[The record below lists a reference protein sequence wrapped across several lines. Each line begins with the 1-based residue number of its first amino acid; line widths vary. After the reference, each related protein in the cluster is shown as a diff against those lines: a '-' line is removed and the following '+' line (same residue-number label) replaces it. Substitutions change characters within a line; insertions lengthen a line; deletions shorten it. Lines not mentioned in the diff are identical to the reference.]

1 MSLAVPLTHLA
12 ELADAEAALAAHIAD
27 RGEQW
32 ASAPS
37 VLPGWTRAHVVAHLA
52 GNARGMVNLTL
63 WAASGTPT
71 PMYPSTEERAS
82 EIERLAR
89 FGWADLRAELAAAS
103 TALTEALGRLTE
115 PVAER
120 HLRLGSGAPVN
131 VCDLASARIREI
143 EIHRVDLADDYR
155 ASDWSP
161 QFTLRTLGQAVPF
174 FLAKRDVPIATLRS
188 VDSGNCWTVGKSDS
202 PQPDLIG
209 DEAQL
214 LAWLLGR
221 PYESV
226 ATNDGTDVPAAPV
239 WV

>member
-1 MSLAVPLTHLA
+1 
-12 ELADAEAALAAHIAD
+12 
-27 RGEQW
+27 
-32 ASAPS
+32 
-37 VLPGWTRAHVVAHLA
+37 
-52 GNARGMVNLTL
+52 MVNLTR

-82 EIERLAR
+82 EIERLAG
-89 FGWADLRAELAAAS
+89 FGWADLRAELVAAS
-103 TALTEALGRLTE
+103 AALAEALGRLTE

-161 QFTLRTLGQAVPF
+161 QFTLRTLGQAAPF
-174 FLAKRDVPIATLRS
+174 FLAAREVPVCTLRS
-188 VDSGNCWTVGKSDS
+188 VDSGNCWTVGKRGST
-202 PQPDLIG
+202 QPDLLG
-209 DEAQL
+209 KEAQL

-226 ATNDGTDVPAAPV
+226 TTNDGTDVPAAPA